1 MDEFIPPE
9 NPYGPPVP
17 PCSEMSSQQQR
28 YRSGSISS
36 GSNRTRPQRHVS
48 SGGSGGG
55 YSNLN
60 GGGGSNSNNS
70 GRERRNSFIDRRGI
84 DKNRDRPYREDSY
97 RDRGRDSWNSRQY
110 NNERSRP
117 THRDTYSQNNIV
129 HDNWSTIIP
138 TSTATATNTTEGGG
152 SGPHHLPPI
161 SSSSSHPPPPGLSN
175 QLGPPGVATTGQ
187 NGLSSSHLAQ
197 GQSSHIGGS
206 AGAITGGNLNQQ
218 YQHHYQSHQQHHNE
232 NQQQHHHNQHHEQQE
247 YEQQHHHQ
255 YQYQHHHQQ
264 HHHNQ
269 ATQLTQSGAHTM
281 YSNYGEMPSYQE
293 SISYQGQSNPQMTSS
308 WDQNQIS
315 YHQHQQHSQHQN
327 LHPQHQN
334 LQNPQHH
341 QPTHHQYQQQPSHQQ
356 HHHPQH
362 YPEQQNYYIKVYKAK
377 NRETGEIVALKR
389 IRMKSEKEGFPIT
402 ALREVK
408 LLQSLNHGQIVKLN
422 EIMVFKGVVY
432 MVFEY
437 MDHDLTGILGNV
449 QVNFE
454 HQHIKCLMKQLLEGL
469 AYLHENGVL
478 HRDIKGSNIL
488 LNNRGELKLAD
499 FGLARQFHPKRMHDY
514 TNRVITLWYRP
525 PELCLGATQYGPEV
539 DLWSAGCIMMELI
552 TKKAIF
558 PGNDEISQLE
568 YIYKLMGTPTVD
580 DWPSLIDLPWHGILQ
595 FSDYKPMFRETYGN
609 YLTPAA
615 LELVEVLL
623 SLNPSKR
630 PTARKAL
637 EFSYFTEEEPFAC
650 SPSE

>member
-36 GSNRTRPQRHVS
+36 GSNHSVS

-60 GGGGSNSNNS
+60 GGGGNNSNNS

-117 THRDTYSQNNIV
+117 THRDTY
-129 HDNWSTIIP
+129 
-138 TSTATATNTTEGGG
+138 
-152 SGPHHLPPI
+152 HLPPI

-206 AGAITGGNLNQQ
+206 AGAIT
-218 YQHHYQSHQQHHNE
+218 
-232 NQQQHHHNQHHEQQE
+232 
-247 YEQQHHHQ
+247 
-255 YQYQHHHQQ
+255 
-264 HHHNQ
+264 
-269 ATQLTQSGAHTM
+269 AAQLTQSGAHTM

-362 YPEQQNYYIKVYKAK
+362 YPEQQNYYIPFVIESPLPAKPTELYEKLGQVVYKAK

-389 IRMKSEKEGFPIT
+389 IRMKSEKEG
-402 ALREVK
+402 VK

-539 DLWSAGCIMMELI
+539 DLWSAGYENLELS
-552 TKKAIF
+552 IF

-609 YLTPAA
+609 YLTSAA

-650 SPSE
+650 SPSELPEIHGDWHEYESKNRRKKNVVNSCVVNGDI